1 MRAAC
6 PVPLVAFVPFPFRPG
21 ETQTMTRSLL
31 ASLLLV
37 ATTASAENVVL
48 VLDASGSMWGQIEG
62 KTKIEIA
69 RAAVADLVGQWKAGD
84 ALGLVAYGH
93 RSKGDCKDIETLI
106 PYGPLDAQAYLA
118 TVNKLNPKGM
128 TPLSAAVIQ
137 AADTLKISEQ
147 KATVILV
154 SDGEET
160 CEMDPC
166 QVGKELEARGV
177 DFTAH
182 VIGFDVPNPAHQAQ
196 LRCLAENTGGRYFN
210 VRDAAGLSAALGTL
224 ASVSTEPALP
234 PATASVQGPASAAA
248 VASIEVQWTGPAD
261 EGDYIAIMQPQGASA
276 REYDYAW
283 AKADAPK
290 VSLDTPPQAGAWEL
304 RYISPRRDP
313 SVLARQPVTITPA
326 AATLDAPAQASAAG
340 PVAVTAT
347 GPHSDR
353 HWIGFAP
360 KGSPA
365 GSYLD
370 YVRPTGTRSVVELRA
385 PAEPGEYE
393 IRYVLNESEQ
403 ILASRPIQITPA
415 TSAIQAASE
424 AQAGT
429 LVKVTAKGPAG
440 SGDWI
445 GFAPVGSPAGTYL
458 DYQRPSGPESQLE
471 LNAPVQPG
479 EYEIRYVV
487 NESEK
492 VLHAHRIRIVD
503 GKYSISGPAQARVGE
518 VITVRAEGPF
528 SARHWIG
535 FAPAGGGDGEYRD
548 YTRPTGP
555 VSEVQ
560 LTAPDEPGDYEL
572 RFVLNESERVIA
584 RQPIRVLP
592 N

>member
-1 MRAAC
+1 
-6 PVPLVAFVPFPFRPG
+6 
-21 ETQTMTRSLL
+21 MTRSLF
-31 ASLLLV
+31 ASLLLF
-37 ATTASAENVVL
+37 ATAASAENVVL

-69 RAAVADLVGQWKAGD
+69 RAAVGDLVRQWKAGD
-84 ALGLVAYGH
+84 TLGLVAYGH

-106 PYGPLDAQAYLA
+106 PYGPLDAQDYLA

-224 ASVSTEPALP
+224 ATVSTEPALP
-234 PATASVQGPASAAA
+234 PATASVKGPASATA
-248 VASIEVQWTGPAD
+248 VGSIEVQWTGPAD
-261 EGDYIAIMQPQGASA
+261 EGDYIAIVLPQGASA
-276 REYDYAW
+276 EEYDYAW

-290 VSLDTPPQAGAWEL
+290 VTLDTPAQAGAWEL

-313 SVLARQPVTITPA
+313 SVLARQPITISPA
-326 AATLDAPAQASAAG
+326 SATIDAPAEAAG
-340 PVAVTAT
+340 SSRVKVTAS
-347 GPHSDR
+347 GPVSSR

-370 YVRPTGTRSVVELRA
+370 YARPTGATSVVELRA

-393 IRYVLNESEQ
+393 VRYVLNESEQ
-403 ILASRPIQITPA
+403 VLASRSIRITAA
-415 TSAIQAASE
+415 TSAIEAP
-424 AQAGT
+424 AQAEAGT
-429 LVKVTAKGPAG
+429 TITVKASGPAG
-440 SGDWI
+440 DGDWI
-445 GFAPVGSPAGTYL
+445 GFAPVGSAAGTYL
-458 DYQRPSGPESQLE
+458 DYQRPSGPESIVE
-471 LNAPVQPG
+471 LQAPVQPG
-479 EYEIRYVV
+479 DYEIRYVV

-492 VLHAHRIRIVD
+492 VLHSQRIRVVD
-503 GKYSISGPAQARVGE
+503 GKYAISGPAEVRVGE
-518 VITVRAEGPF
+518 VITVRAEGPV
-528 SARHWIG
+528 SGRHWIG

-555 VSEVQ
+555 VSEVE
-560 LTAPDEPGDYEL
+560 LTAPEEPGEYEL
-572 RFVLNESERVIA
+572 RYVLNDSERVVA
-584 RQPIRVLP
+584 RQKIRVHAD
-592 N
+592 